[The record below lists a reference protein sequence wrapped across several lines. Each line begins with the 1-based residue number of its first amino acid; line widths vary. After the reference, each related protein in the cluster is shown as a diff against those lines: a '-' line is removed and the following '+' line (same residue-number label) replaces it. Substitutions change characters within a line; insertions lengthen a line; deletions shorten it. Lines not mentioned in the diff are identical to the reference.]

1 MQRYNAR
8 SSVITKNGGT
18 THVGPHRPLS
28 IAITTIT
35 RRFLDI
41 PTIAPNEEATITNLA
56 RINTLIPGNT
66 LSAAAPAS
74 EGNTVHITDT
84 TTIASSPFLKLPGE
98 LRNRIY
104 RLYFEDFEEQ
114 MSRRFPYSKSKMSS
128 NYLALMHTNRM
139 VRSEAASVFYK
150 EVAPFHSFTCP
161 TDQPIEAVTLT
172 RIRDVCS
179 LISIRD
185 AHMSISIRC
194 TPSWKDY
201 GDAWHRNNDRWRGRE
216 IKAFASCALV
226 QVSYTARP
234 PGLTR
239 YEAIQWMQGVH
250 DSWSSVDSDHTN
262 EARTT
267 TGFVV
272 KYRDEGVRE
281 NENFVQIEGSL
292 AEVNWSRGWHF

>member
-1 MQRYNAR
+1 MQRYNVR

-18 THVGPHRPLS
+18 THVGPHTPLS
-28 IAITTIT
+28 IAINTIT
-35 RRFLDI
+35 RGLLGI
-41 PTIAPNEEATITNLA
+41 PIAPRDEEATITGLA
-56 RINTLIPGNT
+56 RVSTLIPGDT
-66 LSAAAPAS
+66 LTATPQAS
-74 EGNTVHITDT
+74 EEHTVHTTDP
-84 TTIASSPFLKLPGE
+84 TTIASSPFRKLPGE

-114 MSRRFPYSKSKMSS
+114 MSRRFPYSQSKMSP
-128 NYLALMHTNRM
+128 NFFAYMHTNRM

-161 TDQPIEAVTLT
+161 TDQPIEAVMLT

-185 AHMSISIRC
+185 AHARISIRC

-216 IKAFASCALV
+216 IKAFASCTLV
-226 QVSYTARP
+226 RVSYTARP

-250 DSWSSVDSDHTN
+250 ESRSSVDSGHTN